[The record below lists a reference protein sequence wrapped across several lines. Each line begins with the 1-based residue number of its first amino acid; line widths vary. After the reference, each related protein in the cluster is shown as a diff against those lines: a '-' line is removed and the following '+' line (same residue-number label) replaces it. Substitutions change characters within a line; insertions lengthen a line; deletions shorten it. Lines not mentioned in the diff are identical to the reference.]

1 MIILENN
8 IIIGDDQMSN
18 VEKSQIRVYNN
29 TTMYYIGGIRMD
41 RITQSMI
48 EAFKEDLSVNIDN
61 ISLLFEYFSN
71 YCVVNDVYGM
81 NDFDIEDITTGKNT
95 QGIDGIAII
104 VNQKLINTI
113 DDIDLL
119 ISYNQTISV
128 KFVLI
133 QTKTSSSFDNTEI
146 SNLLTYAKLLF
157 GDDDSIFRTPEMQKF
172 IELKNY
178 IFSKGSKLR
187 KNPELLLYFVTL
199 GTWTDDTNLK
209 ATVSV
214 GKEALRTTNLFSSI
228 EFVPCGSAE
237 IQTLYRKTKAKLS
250 ATFKF
255 EKRITMYSLNDD
267 EVGYS
272 GVLPF
277 KEFKKLIIDDNGT
290 VKPVFEDNIRDYLG
304 PNPDVNK
311 SICETIMSGN
321 VNAFSMLNNGITV
334 VASSISISGDIA
346 TIEDYQIV
354 NGCQTSNILIDNME
368 LSDNIDDLIIPIRI
382 IATKNE
388 NLKNEITKATNSQTA
403 IKKEQL
409 EALSTFQKNLE
420 EYYKTYKS
428 QDSLVY
434 ERRTGQYRDS
444 DIPKKRIV
452 TIPTQI
458 KTISAMFLNEPSAVS
473 GQYGTVA
480 KRVGNKIFKTS
491 DKLIMYYVSALSLY
505 KVENL
510 FKSNKIDKKYRRS
523 RYHAMMPFR
532 IVMSKEDLPKFNQKK
547 MEAYCQ
553 NLLDILNDDSKCEKV
568 FRTIVSFIV
577 SKGEDIDIDN
587 RKCFER
593 KETTDFLLRKKDE
606 LIQYLKNNGVE
617 F

>member
-1 MIILENN
+1 
-8 IIIGDDQMSN
+8 MSN
-18 VEKSQIRVYNN
+18 VEKSQIMVYNN
-29 TTMYYIGGIRMD
+29 RIYYIGGIRMD

-48 EAFKEDLSVNIDN
+48 EAFKEDLSVNIDD

-71 YCVVNDVYGM
+71 YCVVNDVYGI
-81 NDFDIEDITTGKNT
+81 NDFDVEDITTGKNT

-133 QTKTSSSFDNTEI
+133 QTKTSPSFDNTEI
-146 SNLLTYAKLLF
+146 SNLLTYAKLFF

-178 IFSKGSKLR
+178 IFSKGSKLK

-214 GKEALRTTNLFSSI
+214 GKEALKTTNLFSDI
-228 EFVPCGSAE
+228 EFIPCGSAE
-237 IQTLYRKTKAKLS
+237 IQALYRKTKAKLS

-334 VASSISISGDIA
+334 VASSISIPGDIA

-420 EYYKTYKS
+420 EYYKTYTS

-444 DIPKKRIV
+444 DIPKNRIV

-491 DKLIMYYVSALSLY
+491 DKLIMYYLSALSLY
-505 KVENL
+505 KIENL

-523 RYHAMMPFR
+523 RYHAMMLFR

-547 MEAYCQ
+547 METYCQ

-568 FRTIVSFIV
+568 FKTIVSFIV

-593 KETTDFLLRKKDE
+593 KETTDFLLREKDE